1 MEKKKT
7 QSGKGANSTQKSS
20 KSDKSVS
27 DKVRGKVEKEVKKS
41 VKKGVKAV
49 KKDKK
54 LMKKLT
60 VAIVILLIVAIVAVS
75 LACYFNPS
83 FFQTIKEMFGFAP
96 QDNDK
101 PTIGITPIEGE
112 KMVVNIVD
120 VGQGDGIFVQLPD
133 GKNMVIDIGSKLHT
147 PSPWTTFESLL
158 TSAKVTTIDYLMFSH
173 TDYDHIR
180 EGKKLLTNYDVKEI
194 YLPVADENSD
204 ISNTWRDLAIEC
216 KKETYIENSE
226 TKKAILRQNV
236 GEFELAGSGWKMTCH
251 SFDKVD
257 YPVLKKGN
265 GEKLNSVSPICN
277 LEYGGRSIIFTGD
290 ANFATEKYL
299 LENNRLEGIDAD
311 VLKVGHHGS
320 ESSTSEK
327 FLEKIDA
334 EYAVIST
341 NGESYGHPRKETLDR
356 LDLYRDVKEDDDLTG
371 FAQVYRTDKDGTVSV
386 EVGANGVLN
395 LISSK
400 QSEKNCT
407 DKGVAVKAVAYR
419 IENFT
424 IFADNRKEVA

>member
-20 KSDKSVS
+20 KSNKSVS

-133 GKNMVIDIGSKLHT
+133 GKNMVIDI
-147 PSPWTTFESLL
+147 
-158 TSAKVTTIDYLMFSH
+158 
-173 TDYDHIR
+173 
-180 EGKKLLTNYDVKEI
+180 
-194 YLPVADENSD
+194 
-204 ISNTWRDLAIEC
+204 
-216 KKETYIENSE
+216 
-226 TKKAILRQNV
+226 
-236 GEFELAGSGWKMTCH
+236 
-251 SFDKVD
+251 
-257 YPVLKKGN
+257 
-265 GEKLNSVSPICN
+265 
-277 LEYGGRSIIFTGD
+277 
-290 ANFATEKYL
+290 
-299 LENNRLEGIDAD
+299 
-311 VLKVGHHGS
+311 
-320 ESSTSEK
+320 
-327 FLEKIDA
+327 
-334 EYAVIST
+334 
-341 NGESYGHPRKETLDR
+341 
-356 LDLYRDVKEDDDLTG
+356 
-371 FAQVYRTDKDGTVSV
+371 
-386 EVGANGVLN
+386 
-395 LISSK
+395 
-400 QSEKNCT
+400 
-407 DKGVAVKAVAYR
+407 
-419 IENFT
+419 
-424 IFADNRKEVA
+424 